1 MLLQRGAVLSL
12 ESWSVTEDA
21 KGYHQ
26 QDRRLDRSTAARG
39 CRMAS
44 TAVPARARRP
54 DSRWSYG
61 RPEASRPARRLANY
75 DWTMSELM
83 TADRRATIDEVA
95 ARRVELRELSSQHR
109 FGSVRV
115 AADGMII
122 VHTDEPGYR
131 DLARFAGEASRLVG
145 AYVQVITDDVAAGSV
160 PADPL

>member
-1 MLLQRGAVLSL
+1 
-12 ESWSVTEDA
+12 
-21 KGYHQ
+21 
-26 QDRRLDRSTAARG
+26 
-39 CRMAS
+39 
-44 TAVPARARRP
+44 
-54 DSRWSYG
+54 
-61 RPEASRPARRLANY
+61 
-75 DWTMSELM
+75 MSELM

-95 ARRVELRELSSQHR
+95 AKRVELRELSSQHR

-122 VHTDEPGYR
+122 VHTDDPGYR